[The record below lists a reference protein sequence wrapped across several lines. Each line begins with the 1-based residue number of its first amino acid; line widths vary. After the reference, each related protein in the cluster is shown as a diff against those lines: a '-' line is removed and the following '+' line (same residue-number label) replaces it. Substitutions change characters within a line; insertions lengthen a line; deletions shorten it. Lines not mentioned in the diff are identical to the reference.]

1 MRRLLCVFMA
11 LGLMVSFGCAKKE
24 PPDAAKAYVQE
35 QIAKHKGFQMDTSK
49 LKYQVVEQKADTAK
63 VSVTGTIEVN
73 TVLPLVKKGNEWVVA
88 EKAEPAKPK
97 ASVPPPAM
105 KQAQA
110 PAPAKG
116 APAAPAPEAKPEAKA
131 QAKAEKGH

>member
-1 MRRLLCVFMA
+1 MRRLLCVFMV

-73 TVLPLVKKGNEWVVA
+73 MVLPLVKKGNDWVVE

-97 ASVPPPAM
+97 ASVPPPAV
-105 KQAQA
+105 KQTQA
-110 PAPAKG
+110 PAPTKA
-116 APAAPAPEAKPEAKA
+116 APAAHAPQAKPES
-131 QAKAEKGH
+131 KAEKAH